1 MEQEET
7 LYFSKVVEL
16 KGKILQSTSD
26 EYELLFMIYLEN
38 KYVFKYIIVFNIL
51 KVIFNWFDLF

>member
-51 KVIFNWFDLF
+51 KVIFN